1 MLDPI
6 VKSIDVPCG
15 PQQAFDVFWK
25 DMSAWWPLDK
35 FTTSAM
41 AGQPAK
47 AIRVDARPGGEIVE
61 IGGDDTETLWGVI
74 EAFEPP
80 SYVRTT
86 FHFAPPGVV
95 VEDRTLLEVRFTG
108 IDGGRTRVELTQ
120 TNWEVLGDQA
130 ADIRG
135 GYEFGWGVIF
145 EKAYKAACGG

>member
-80 SYVRTT
+80 SATKKRPNRRCANRKRWRPWARWRRGSRTS
-86 FHFAPPGVV
+86 
-95 VEDRTLLEVRFTG
+95 
-108 IDGGRTRVELTQ
+108 
-120 TNWEVLGDQA
+120 
-130 ADIRG
+130 
-135 GYEFGWGVIF
+135 
-145 EKAYKAACGG
+145 